1 MGEKMTLVKAVRCC
15 GTKTTGGQKTQTRA
29 MDAFPHR
36 KQAFDYAYDLYCLVN
51 VSNKMSHYDI
61 TTDNLEIAAE

>member
-1 MGEKMTLVKAVRCC
+1 
-15 GTKTTGGQKTQTRA
+15 